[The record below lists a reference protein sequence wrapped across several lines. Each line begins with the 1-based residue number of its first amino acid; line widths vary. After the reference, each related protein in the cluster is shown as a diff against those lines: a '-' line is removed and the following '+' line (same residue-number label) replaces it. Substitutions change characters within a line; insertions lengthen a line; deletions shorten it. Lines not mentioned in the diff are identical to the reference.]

1 MKKYFKLMTIFLLS
15 LTLILTACSK
25 DEQKT
30 GPQDKEVKTEEKN
43 ETETQK
49 SEKAAEKV
57 KEEKATVVGATIGSS
72 KSNNVVDREV
82 WKGRFDG
89 RFDKVLQDPV
99 NGLHIPEILL
109 DSPDAKKVN
118 KKMEDVING
127 FEDTYKDLK
136 TEVEDDDFYE
146 FYGAFSVYEDDKIL
160 SIYFKAQD
168 YWTMGIDEN
177 EVFNFSLPEGKLLS
191 DKEVLKLYGIP
202 EEEFLSDLENSI
214 GSKFKLYSA
223 MYDVMY
229 NEETGELSQYTY
241 DYANLE
247 GATIDLL
254 WDEHNSDKNRLY
266 LDEGGNLK
274 FLYTEMSL
282 GEMGSY
288 VASAD
293 FSHNYGTN
301 EYNPHYVRMANKLGV
316 DVSDESKKAF
326 IIYMGQA
333 SNEYDLPDV
342 LSKLFQWQAVFNEY
356 EDPKLLL
363 NIKENN
369 EKFSGELI
377 GSEYYLL
384 VPKWEN
390 TTFKLK
396 ELSLSEDGKLKE
408 VENYI
413 LEGICER
420 GTTLIC
426 VNQSEIAPNAKIIMR
441 YRDDVEEFSPMIS
454 GKDGSVVVP
463 DFVLEGEKVLDW
475 EKMVEEEMYSHTL
488 FEKILTV
495 MGRG

>member
-1 MKKYFKLMTIFLLS
+1 MKRYFKLMTIFLLS

-30 GPQDKEVKTEEKN
+30 AAPEKEVKTEEKN

-49 SEKAAEKV
+49 SEKAAEKA
-57 KEEKATVVGATIGSS
+57 KEEKAKVVGATIGSS
-72 KSNNVVDREV
+72 KSNYVVDREV

-89 RFDKVLQDPV
+89 RFDEILKDPV

-118 KKMEDVING
+118 KKMDDIVKG

-136 TEVEDDDFYE
+136 TEVEDEDFYG

-168 YWTMGIDEN
+168 YWTMVIDEN

-191 DKEVLKLYGIP
+191 DKEVLEMYGIP
-202 EEEFLSDLENSI
+202 EEEFLSDMEDSI
-214 GSKFKLYSA
+214 ANKFQLYSA

-229 NEETGELSQYTY
+229 DEATGELSHYTY

-247 GATIDLL
+247 GATTDLL
-254 WDEHNSDKNRLY
+254 WDEYKDGGNRLY

-274 FLYTEMSL
+274 FLYSERTF
-282 GEMGSY
+282 GEMEY
-288 VASAD
+288 YTTSAD
-293 FSHNYGTN
+293 LSHNYNNGD
-301 EYNPHYVRMANKLGV
+301 YNPHYVRMANELGV
-316 DVSDESKKAF
+316 DLSDDSKKAF

-333 SNEYDLPDV
+333 SNEYDLPNV
-342 LSKLFQWQAVFNEY
+342 LAKLFQWQASFNNY

-363 NIKENN
+363 NFNIEGENLS
-369 EKFSGELI
+369 EVLI
-377 GSEYYLL
+377 GSEYYLV
-384 VPKWEN
+384 VPKWKN

-396 ELSLSEDGKLKE
+396 ELSLGDNGKLKE
-408 VENYI
+408 VENYL
-413 LEGICER
+413 LESIGER

-454 GKDGSVVVP
+454 GKDGSVAVP
-463 DFVLEGEKVLDW
+463 DYIVEGENIIDW
-475 EKMVEEEMYSHTL
+475 DKLVEEEIYSQTL